1 MMVMRMELR
10 HLLHDPISHCKGGS
24 RRIDE
29 ANEEFRGDDRPMNDL
44 GFWNGRRVL
53 VPGGAGFIGSHL
65 CEHLAE
71 MGARVTALD
80 NLSSGSWRNLDPAAG
95 EIQQIEA
102 DVTDS
107 AAAGF
112 FKTADVVM
120 NLAGL
125 APGLTA
131 DPSRHERLFHRNVEI
146 ADAVLRAVI
155 SHRVPRLLV
164 VSSSCVYPDD
174 APVPTPEYDPA
185 GTEPERANR
194 GYGLAKREIEAAA
207 LLAAAEFPHLQI
219 AIARPFNVF
228 GERDRNGGP
237 GAHVIPALLER
248 LAGPDPQIVVW
259 GSGGQTRSFIHASD
273 VARALALLTVNHA
286 VADPVNIGDGRE
298 VSIRELLEL
307 LMEISGIRKPVT
319 FDRTKPEGAA
329 RKACDAGK
337 LRRVTGFT
345 PRISLEEGLRRMC
358 SALRS

>member
-1 MMVMRMELR
+1 MMNFA
-10 HLLHDPISHCKGGS
+10 S
-24 RRIDE
+24 
-29 ANEEFRGDDRPMNDL
+29 
-44 GFWNGRRVL
+44 FWNGRRVL

-71 MGARVTALD
+71 MGAHVTALD
-80 NLSSGSWRNLDPAAG
+80 NLSSGSWSRLAAAG
-95 EIQQIEA
+95 AIQQIEA
-102 DVTDS
+102 DVTDP

-112 FKTADVVM
+112 FNNAEVVM

-125 APGLTA
+125 APGLTV
-131 DPSRHERLFHRNVEI
+131 DPLRHERLFHRNVEI
-146 ADAVLRAVI
+146 ADAILRAVI
-155 SHRVPRLLV
+155 SHRVPRMLV

-185 GTEPERANR
+185 GTEPELANR

-207 LLAAAEFPHLQI
+207 LRAAAGHPHLQL

-248 LAGPDPQIVVW
+248 LAGPDPEIVVW
-259 GSGGQTRSFIHASD
+259 GSGEQTRSFIHAAD
-273 VARALALLTVNHA
+273 VARAMALLTVHHA
-286 VADPVNIGDGRE
+286 VADPVNIGHE
-298 VSIRELLEL
+298 QEISIRELLEL
-307 LMEISGIRKPVT
+307 LMEISGIRKPLV

-337 LRRVTGFT
+337 LRRLTGFT
-345 PRISLEEGLRRMC
+345 PQISLEDGLRRI
-358 SALRS
+358 SSVLGS